1 MRYVLVSFQ
10 YFSFIIMERLVISVQ
25 QFNCSTDDYTHNMY
39 VDIPIMHINSYSQL
53 SISVKIYLEGNN
65 N

>member
-1 MRYVLVSFQ
+1 MSFQ

-25 QFNCSTDDYTHNMY
+25 QFNCSTDDCTHNMY

-53 SISVKIYLEGNN
+53 NISVKIDLEGNN